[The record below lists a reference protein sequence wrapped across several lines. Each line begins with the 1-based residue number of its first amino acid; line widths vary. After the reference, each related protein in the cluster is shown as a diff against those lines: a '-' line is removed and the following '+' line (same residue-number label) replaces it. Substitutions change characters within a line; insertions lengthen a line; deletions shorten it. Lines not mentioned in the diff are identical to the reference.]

1 MLPETLSLQ
10 GYDRLLVAF
19 SGGMDSAVL
28 LHMLAGLRQTKGL
41 TLRAVHIH
49 HGISRYADD
58 WQQHCQQVCDDLA
71 IPLLVRKVTL
81 CTEGRGIEAAARE
94 ARYTAFSELL
104 QPGEAL
110 VTAHHQD
117 DQCETLLLALKRG
130 SGPAGL
136 SAMPPVLRFGSAVL
150 LRPLLPF
157 TRQQL
162 AAYAAQYQ
170 LHWVED
176 DSNQDTA
183 YDRNF
188 LRLKI
193 LPQLEQRWPRFT
205 AAVTRSAE
213 LCGEQEALLDE
224 LLRPELDN
232 LITNEKAIP
241 VGPLAGFSAVRR
253 AAILRR
259 WLMHC
264 GAPMPSRDALARLW
278 QEIALSREDA
288 NPRLTLGEGE
298 LRRYDQHLWW
308 VRVKEGQRQ
317 TVLHWSDRQTPLIL
331 PAGLGCLTAAE
342 QGIKLRLPTADERLS
357 VRFTVPGKLYIV
369 GRDRGRSLKKIW
381 QECGIPP
388 WRRETTPVLFYN
400 DEPVCAPGVFVTRYA
415 EPKDLPDADCW
426 WLNWTGQA

>member
-10 GYDRLLVAF
+10 GYDHLLVAF

-28 LHMLAGLRQTKGL
+28 LHMLAGLRQTTGI
-41 TLRAVHIH
+41 TLRAIHIH

-58 WQQHCQQVCDDLA
+58 WQRHCQQVCDDLN

-81 CTEGRGIEAAARE
+81 RTEGRGTEAAARE
-94 ARYTAFSELL
+94 ARYAAFSELL
-104 QPGEAL
+104 QRGEAL

-136 SAMPPVLRFGSAVL
+136 SAMPPVLPFSSEVL
-150 LRPLLPF
+150 IRPLLSF

-170 LHWVED
+170 LKWVED
-176 DSNQDTA
+176 DSNQDTS

-188 LRLKI
+188 LRAEI
-193 LPQLEQRWPRFT
+193 LPQLEQRWPHFT

-224 LLRPELDN
+224 LLRPELEGLVTDDN
-232 LITNEKAIP
+232 ALP
-241 VGPLAGFSAVRR
+241 VAPLTGFSAVKR

-259 WLMHC
+259 WLEYC
-264 GAPMPSRDALARLW
+264 GAPMPSRDALTRLW

-308 VRVKEGQRQ
+308 VRVTEGQRH
-317 TVLHWSDRQTPLIL
+317 THLHWPDRHTPLAL
-331 PAGLGCLTAAE
+331 PAGLGCLAAAD
-342 QGIKLRLPTADERLS
+342 QGIRLRRPAANERLS
-357 VRFTVPGKLYIV
+357 VRFTAPGKLYIV
-369 GRDRGRSLKKIW
+369 GRDRGRQLKKIW
-381 QECGIPP
+381 QEAGIPP
-388 WRRETTPVLFYN
+388 WQRETTPILFYN
-400 DEPVCAPGVFVTRYA
+400 DEPVCAPGVFVARSA
-415 EPKDLPDADCW
+415 DPAGLPDADCW
-426 WLNWTGQA
+426 WLSWIVQG

>member
-28 LHMLAGLRQTKGL
+28 LHLLAGLRETRGI

-81 CTEGRGIEAAARE
+81 RTEGRGTEAAARE
-94 ARYTAFSELL
+94 ARYAVFSELL

-136 SAMPPVLRFGSAVL
+136 SAMPPVLRFCSEVL
-150 LRPLLPF
+150 IRPLLPF

-162 AAYAAQYQ
+162 AAYAAHHQ

-176 DSNQDTA
+176 DSNQDPA

-193 LPQLEQRWPRFT
+193 LPLLEQRWPSFT

-224 LLRPELDN
+224 LLRPELDSLLTQEN
-232 LITNEKAIP
+232 ALP
-241 VGPLAGFSAVRR
+241 VAPLAGFSAVKR

-278 QEIALSREDA
+278 QEIALSRDDA
-288 NPRLTLGEGE
+288 NPRLRLGEGE

-308 VRVKEGQRQ
+308 VRVTAGQRQ
-317 TVLHWSDRQTPLIL
+317 TILHWADRHTPLTL
-331 PAGLGCLTAAE
+331 PAGLGCLVATE
-342 QGIKLRLPTADERLS
+342 RGIKLRQPAADEQLS
-357 VRFTVPGKLYIV
+357 VRFSVQGKLYIV
-369 GRDRGRSLKKIW
+369 GRDRGRGLKKIW
-381 QECGIPP
+381 QECGVPP
-388 WRRETTPVLFYN
+388 WRRETTPILFYN

-415 EPKDLPDADCW
+415 DPKNLPDSHCW